1 MAVDSRAKGARAE
14 TVVRDFLRDKTKLPW
29 ERVPSSG
36 ALDPKHKLKGD
47 LYLPDMKNYYCVEVK
62 HYAEDHI
69 NSGILTNK
77 NPQLLEFWKQTVR
90 EANQVNRTPLLIFKF
105 DRSKLFCAFE
115 DMPSGSYRFI
125 IISVDGFEFF
135 VALLEDWLVHEAP
148 KFTD

>member
-14 TVVRDFLRDKTKLPW
+14 AVVRDYLKKMTGLGW

-47 LYLPDMKNYYCVEVK
+47 LYLPDMKNYYCIEVK

-69 NSGILTNK
+69 NSGLLTNK
-77 NPQLLEFWKQTVR
+77 NPQLLDFWKQTVR
-90 EANQVNRTPLLIFKF
+90 EALQVNRMPLLIFKF

-115 DMPSGSYRFI
+115 DMPTQNYRFVFV
-125 IISVDGFEFF
+125 SVDGYEFF
-135 VALLEDWLVHEAP
+135 VALLEDWITKEAP